1 MSQDNGIQQFWREFN
16 DLDRDV
22 EYFVSARLFDDT
34 PAVWS
39 SSVQYVRWR
48 HEVAKRLNVD
58 PTGIQL
64 VGSARLG
71 YSLSP
76 RKNFKLFD
84 AQSDLDIAVV
94 SNEIFDAAWLELRG
108 LIGSRIELDSK
119 KQYLRKLVF
128 EECIALDIVLPHLS
142 FGERWSYVRDEI
154 ADLLGDELNDREINY
169 RLYRNHRALREYQ
182 LIGVSGARDRAIE
195 DGI

>member
-1 MSQDNGIQQFWREFN
+1 MSEANGIQQFWREFN
-16 DLDRDV
+16 ELDRDV

-48 HEVAKRLNVD
+48 HEVAKRLRVD
-58 PTGIQL
+58 PTGVQL

-94 SNEIFDAAWLELRG
+94 SNEIFDAAWLELRD

-119 KQYLRKLVF
+119 KRYLGKLVF

-169 RLYRNHRALREYQ
+169 RLYRNHRSLREYQ